1 MKTKYPKTLWVV
13 FKKGEPKIPL
23 DSAAYRF
30 SFLDKKVHIQKCYHA
45 DMAGIEDVKTKED
58 R

>member
-1 MKTKYPKTLWVV
+1 MAIIIHSNSPGADV
-13 FKKGEPKIPL
+13 
-23 DSAAYRF
+23 
-30 SFLDKKVHIQKCYHA
+30 A